1 MAAPLVSLFRVLTPP
16 KNTLTATAHTDLPKP
31 SLEMKKGGGNYR
43 PSKNILKA
51 KLAHANC
58 LSKHTLFG
66 STLKGGG

>member
-1 MAAPLVSLFRVLTPP
+1 
-16 KNTLTATAHTDLPKP
+16 
-31 SLEMKKGGGNYR
+31 MKKGGGNYR

-66 STLKGGG
+66 STLKGRGGGGDDDDGGGGRKEKTS